1 MITLS
6 RQVESWGT
14 VILFELSSQHVSA
27 DKLIQAFSEAEKFI
41 YHVDEL
47 FSTYKENSI
56 ISQLKREEIE
66 ISSCSGEVKE
76 VWGLCKKTMEL
87 TDGAFNPWLKG
98 FDPSGLVKGWAAQKC
113 GEIFEKYGV
122 ENSLVNAAG
131 DLALRGGLLKDG
143 EVMPWE
149 IGIRNPEIKYE
160 IVESFKINTGAIA
173 TSGSYEKGAHIY
185 DPFTNLIAIGARSA
199 TVIGPDAAIADALAT
214 ALMVS
219 GKDGA
224 IWFSKPELKSYSVFV
239 IERNSDQSW
248 SITSSS

>member
-1 MITLS
+1 VVTLS

-14 VILFELSSQHVSA
+14 VILFELSSQQVRE

-41 YHVDEL
+41 HHVDEL

-56 ISQLKREEIE
+56 ISRLKREEIE
-66 ISSCSGEVKE
+66 ISSCSPEVQE
-76 VWGLCKKTMEL
+76 VWDLCEKTMEL

-131 DLALRGGLLKDG
+131 DLALRGGLLKGG
-143 EVMPWE
+143 EVTPWE
-149 IGIRNPEIKYE
+149 IGIRNPEIKDE

-214 ALMVS
+214 ALVVS

>member
-1 MITLS
+1 MVTLS

-14 VILFELSSQHVSA
+14 VILFELSSQQVRE

-41 YHVDEL
+41 HHVDEL

-56 ISQLKREEIE
+56 ISRLKREEIE
-66 ISSCSGEVKE
+66 ISSCSPEVQE
-76 VWGLCKKTMEL
+76 VWDLCEKTMEL

-143 EVMPWE
+143 ALTPWE
-149 IGIRNPEIKYE
+149 IGIRNPEIKDE

-214 ALMVS
+214 ALVVS

>member
-1 MITLS
+1 VITLS

-14 VILFELSSQHVSA
+14 VILFELSSQQVSK

-56 ISQLKREEIE
+56 ISQLKREEVE

-131 DLALRGGLLKDG
+131 DLALRGGLLTGG
-143 EVMPWE
+143 EVTPWE
-149 IGIRNPEIKYE
+149 IGIRNPEIKDE

>member
-1 MITLS
+1 MVTLS

-14 VILFELSSQHVSA
+14 VILFELSSQKVGE
-27 DKLIQAFSEAEKFI
+27 DKLIQAFTEAEQFI
-41 YHVDEL
+41 YHVDEV
-47 FSTYKENSI
+47 FSTYKANSI

-66 ISSCSGEVKE
+66 ITTCSSEVRE
-76 VWGLCKKTMEL
+76 VWGLCKQISEL
-87 TDGAFNPWLKG
+87 TEGAFNPWIKG

-143 EVMPWE
+143 GVTPWE
-149 IGIRNPEIKYE
+149 IGIRNPEIKDE

-199 TVIGPDAAIADALAT
+199 TVIGPDAAIADGLAT

-248 SITSSS
+248 SINNL

>member
-1 MITLS
+1 VVTLS

-14 VILFELSSQHVSA
+14 VILFELSSQQVRE

-41 YHVDEL
+41 HHVDEL

-56 ISQLKREEIE
+56 ISRLKREEIE
-66 ISSCSGEVKE
+66 ISSCSPEVQE
-76 VWGLCKKTMEL
+76 VWDLCEKTMEL

-131 DLALRGGLLKDG
+131 DLALRGGLLKGG
-143 EVMPWE
+143 EVTPWE
-149 IGIRNPEIKYE
+149 IGIRNPEIKDE

-239 IERNSDQSW
+239 IELNSDQSW

>member
-1 MITLS
+1 VVTLS

-14 VILFELSSQHVSA
+14 VILFELSSQKVGE
-27 DKLIQAFSEAEKFI
+27 DKLIQAFTEAEQFI
-41 YHVDEL
+41 YHVDEV

-66 ISSCSGEVKE
+66 ITTCSSEVQE
-76 VWGLCKKTMEL
+76 VWGLCKQISEL
-87 TDGAFNPWLKG
+87 TEGAFNPWIKG

-113 GEIFEKYGV
+113 CEIFEKYGV

-143 EVMPWE
+143 GVTPWE
-149 IGIRNPEIKYE
+149 IGIRNPEIKNE
-160 IVESFKINTGAIA
+160 IVESIKINTGAIA

-214 ALMVS
+214 ALMVA

-224 IWFSKPELKSYSVFV
+224 IWFSKPELKNYSVFV
-239 IERNSDQSW
+239 IERNSDESW
-248 SITSSS
+248 SINN

>member
-1 MITLS
+1 MVTLS

-14 VILFELSSQHVSA
+14 VILFELSSQQVSE

-41 YHVDEL
+41 HHVDEL
-47 FSTYKENSI
+47 FSTYKENST
-56 ISQLKREEIE
+56 ISRLKRDEIE
-66 ISSCSGEVKE
+66 ISSCSPEVQE
-76 VWGLCKKTMEL
+76 VWDLCEKTMEL

-143 EVMPWE
+143 ALTPWE
-149 IGIRNPEIKYE
+149 IGIRNPEIKDE

-214 ALMVS
+214 ALVVS

>member
-1 MITLS
+1 MATLS

-14 VILFELSSQHVSA
+14 VILFELSSQQVSE

-41 YHVDEL
+41 HHVDEL
-47 FSTYKENSI
+47 FSTYKENST
-56 ISQLKREEIE
+56 ISRLKRDEIE
-66 ISSCSGEVKE
+66 ISSCSPEVQE
-76 VWGLCKKTMEL
+76 VWDLCEKTMEL

-143 EVMPWE
+143 ALTPWE
-149 IGIRNPEIKYE
+149 IGIRNPEIKDE

-214 ALMVS
+214 ALVVS

>member
-14 VILFELSSQHVSA
+14 VILFELSSQKVNEE
-27 DKLIQAFSEAEKFI
+27 KLIQAFSEAEKFI

-66 ISSCSGEVKE
+66 ISSCSHEVQE
-76 VWGLCKKTMEL
+76 VWALCKKAMEL
-87 TDGAFNPWLKG
+87 TGGAFNPWLKG

-131 DLALRGGLLKDG
+131 DLALRGGLLTGG
-143 EVMPWE
+143 EVTPWE

>member
-1 MITLS
+1 VVTLS

-14 VILFELSSQHVSA
+14 VILFELSSQQVSE

-41 YHVDEL
+41 HHVDEL
-47 FSTYKENSI
+47 FSTYKENST
-56 ISQLKREEIE
+56 ISRLKRDEIE
-66 ISSCSGEVKE
+66 ISSCSPEVQE
-76 VWGLCKKTMEL
+76 VWDLCEKTMEL

-143 EVMPWE
+143 ALTPWE
-149 IGIRNPEIKYE
+149 IGIRNPEIKDE
-160 IVESFKINTGAIA
+160 IVESFKIYTGAIA

-214 ALMVS
+214 ALVVS

>member
-1 MITLS
+1 MVTLS

-14 VILFELSSQHVSA
+14 VILFELSSQKVSQES
-27 DKLIQAFSEAEKFI
+27 LIQAFTEAEKFI
-41 YHVDEL
+41 YHVDEV

-66 ISSCSGEVKE
+66 ISACSDEVQE
-76 VWGLCKKTMEL
+76 VWGLCKKAMEL
-87 TDGAFNPWLKG
+87 SDGAFNPWFNG

-113 GEIFEKYGV
+113 GEIFEKHGV

-131 DLALRGGLLKDG
+131 DLAVRGGLLKNG
-143 EVMPWE
+143 KVTPWE
-149 IGIRNPEIKYE
+149 IGIRNPEIKDE

-185 DPFTNLIAIGARSA
+185 DPFTHLIAIGARSA

-224 IWFSKPELKSYSVFV
+224 IWFSRPELKSYSVFV
-239 IERNSDQSW
+239 IDRNSDQSW
-248 SITSSS
+248 SIDN

>member
-1 MITLS
+1 MVTLS

-14 VILFELSSQHVSA
+14 VILFELSSQQVRE

-41 YHVDEL
+41 HHVDEL
-47 FSTYKENSI
+47 FSTYKENST
-56 ISQLKREEIE
+56 ISRLKREEIE
-66 ISSCSGEVKE
+66 ISSCSHDVQE
-76 VWGLCKKTMEL
+76 VWALCKKAMEL
-87 TDGAFNPWLKG
+87 TDGAFNPWFKG

-131 DLALRGGLLKDG
+131 DLALRGGLLKGG
-143 EVMPWE
+143 EVTPWE
-149 IGIRNPEIKYE
+149 IGIRNPEIKDE

>member
-143 EVMPWE
+143 EVTPWE
-149 IGIRNPEIKYE
+149 IGIRNPEIKDE

-219 GKDGA
+219 GKDGVN
-224 IWFSKPELKSYSVFV
+224 WFSEPELKSYSVFV
-239 IERNSDQSW
+239 IDRNSDQAW

>member
-27 DKLIQAFSEAEKFI
+27 DKLIQAFTEAEQFI
-41 YHVDEL
+41 YHVDEV

-131 DLALRGGLLKDG
+131 DLALRGGLLTGG
-143 EVMPWE
+143 EVTPWE
-149 IGIRNPEIKYE
+149 IGIRNPEIKDE

-214 ALMVS
+214 ALMVA

-224 IWFSKPELKSYSVFV
+224 LWFNKPELKSYSIFV
-239 IERNSDQSW
+239 IDRNSNQSW
-248 SITSSS
+248 SIDN

>member
-14 VILFELSSQHVSA
+14 VILFELSSQKVNEG
-27 DKLIQAFSEAEKFI
+27 KLIQAFNEAEKFI

-66 ISSCSGEVKE
+66 ISSCSHEVQE
-76 VWGLCKKTMEL
+76 VWALCKKAMEL
-87 TDGAFNPWLKG
+87 TGGAFNPWLKG

-149 IGIRNPEIKYE
+149 IGIRNPEIKDE

-214 ALMVS
+214 ALMVA

-224 IWFSKPELKSYSVFV
+224 LWFNKPELKSYSIFV
-239 IERNSDQSW
+239 IDRNSNQSW
-248 SITSSS
+248 SIDN

>member
-1 MITLS
+1 MVTLS

-14 VILFELSSQHVSA
+14 VILFELSSQKVSQES
-27 DKLIQAFSEAEKFI
+27 LIQAFTEAEKFI
-41 YHVDEL
+41 YHVDEV

-56 ISQLKREEIE
+56 ISQLKRGEIE
-66 ISSCSGEVKE
+66 ISACSDEVQE
-76 VWGLCKKTMEL
+76 VWGLCKKAMEL
-87 TDGAFNPWLKG
+87 SDGAFNPWFNG

-113 GEIFEKYGV
+113 GEIFEKHGV

-131 DLALRGGLLKDG
+131 DLAVRGGLLKNG
-143 EVMPWE
+143 KVTPWE
-149 IGIRNPEIKYE
+149 IGIRNPEIKDE
-160 IVESFKINTGAIA
+160 IVESFKINTGSIA

-224 IWFSKPELKSYSVFV
+224 IWFSRPELKSYSVFV
-239 IERNSDQSW
+239 IDRNSDQSW
-248 SITSSS
+248 SIDN

>member
-1 MITLS
+1 M
-6 RQVESWGT
+6 
-14 VILFELSSQHVSA
+14 SA
-27 DKLIQAFSEAEKFI
+27 DKLIQAFTEAEQFI
-41 YHVDEL
+41 YHVDEV

-66 ISSCSGEVKE
+66 ISSCSHEVQE
-76 VWGLCKKTMEL
+76 VWALCKKTMEL
-87 TDGAFNPWLKG
+87 TGGAFNPWLKG

-143 EVMPWE
+143 EVTPWE
-149 IGIRNPEIKYE
+149 IGIRNPEIKDE
-160 IVESFKINTGAIA
+160 IVESFKINIGAIA

-219 GKDGA
+219 GKDGVN
-224 IWFSKPELKSYSVFV
+224 WFSEPELKSYSVFV
-239 IERNSDQSW
+239 IDRNSDQSW

>member
-1 MITLS
+1 VVTLS

-14 VILFELSSQHVSA
+14 VILFELSSQQVSE

-41 YHVDEL
+41 HHVDEL
-47 FSTYKENSI
+47 FSTYKENST
-56 ISQLKREEIE
+56 ISRLKRDEIE
-66 ISSCSGEVKE
+66 ISSCSPEVQE
-76 VWGLCKKTMEL
+76 VWDLCEKTMEL

-143 EVMPWE
+143 ALTPWE
-149 IGIRNPEIKYE
+149 IGIRNPEIKDE

-214 ALMVS
+214 ALVVS

>member
-1 MITLS
+1 MVTLS
-6 RQVESWGT
+6 RQIESWGT
-14 VILFELSSQHVSA
+14 VILFELSSQQVSE

-41 YHVDEL
+41 YRVDEV
-47 FSTYKENSI
+47 FSTYKENST
-56 ISQLKREEIE
+56 ISRLKREEIE
-66 ISSCSGEVKE
+66 ISSCSPEVQE
-76 VWGLCKKTMEL
+76 VWALCKKAMEL
-87 TDGAFNPWLKG
+87 TEGAFNPWLKG

-131 DLALRGGLLKDG
+131 DLALRGGLLTGG
-143 EVMPWE
+143 EVTPWE
-149 IGIRNPEIKYE
+149 IGIRNPEIKDE

-224 IWFSKPELKSYSVFV
+224 IWFSKPELNSYSVFV
-239 IERNSDQSW
+239 IDRNSDQSW
-248 SITSSS
+248 SITSNS

>member
-1 MITLS
+1 MVTLS

-14 VILFELSSQHVSA
+14 VILFELSSQQVRE

-41 YHVDEL
+41 HHVDEL

-56 ISQLKREEIE
+56 ISRLKREEIE
-66 ISSCSGEVKE
+66 ISSCSPEVQE
-76 VWGLCKKTMEL
+76 VWDLCEKTMEL

-131 DLALRGGLLKDG
+131 DLALRGGLLTGG
-143 EVMPWE
+143 EVTPWE
-149 IGIRNPEIKYE
+149 IGIRNPEIKDE

>member
-1 MITLS
+1 MVTLS

-14 VILFELSSQHVSA
+14 VILFELSSQKVGE
-27 DKLIQAFSEAEKFI
+27 DKLIQAFTEAEQFI
-41 YHVDEL
+41 YHVDEV

-66 ISSCSGEVKE
+66 ITTCSSEVQE
-76 VWGLCKKTMEL
+76 VWGLCKQISEL
-87 TDGAFNPWLKG
+87 TEGAFNPWIKG

-113 GEIFEKYGV
+113 CEIFEKYGV

-143 EVMPWE
+143 GVTPWE
-149 IGIRNPEIKYE
+149 IGIRNPEIKNE
-160 IVESFKINTGAIA
+160 IVESIKINTGAIA

-214 ALMVS
+214 ALMVA

-224 IWFSKPELKSYSVFV
+224 IWFSKPELKNYSVFV
-239 IERNSDQSW
+239 IERNSDESW
-248 SITSSS
+248 SINN

>member
-1 MITLS
+1 MVTLS

-14 VILFELSSQHVSA
+14 VILFELSSQKVGE
-27 DKLIQAFSEAEKFI
+27 DKLIQAFTEAEQFI
-41 YHVDEL
+41 YHVDEV
-47 FSTYKENSI
+47 FSTYKKNSI
-56 ISQLKREEIE
+56 ISQLKREEVE
-66 ISSCSGEVKE
+66 ISSCSGEVQE

-131 DLALRGGLLKDG
+131 DLALRGGLLTGG
-143 EVMPWE
+143 EVTPWE
-149 IGIRNPEIKYE
+149 IGIRNPEIKDE

-185 DPFTNLIAIGARSA
+185 DPFTNLIAIGARSV

-224 IWFSKPELKSYSVFV
+224 NWFSKPELKSYSVFV
-239 IERNSDQSW
+239 IDRNSDQSW

>member
-14 VILFELSSQHVSA
+14 VILFELSSQKVNEE
-27 DKLIQAFSEAEKFI
+27 KLIQAFSEAEKFI

-66 ISSCSGEVKE
+66 ISSCSHEVQE
-76 VWGLCKKTMEL
+76 VWALCKKAMEL
-87 TDGAFNPWLKG
+87 TGGAFNPWLKG

-131 DLALRGGLLKDG
+131 DLALRGGLLTGG
-143 EVMPWE
+143 EVTPWE

-214 ALMVS
+214 ALMVA

-224 IWFSKPELKSYSVFV
+224 LWFNKPELKSYSVFV

>member
-14 VILFELSSQHVSA
+14 VILFELSSQQVSE
-27 DKLIQAFSEAEKFI
+27 DKLIQAFIEAEKFI

-47 FSTYKENSI
+47 FSTYKEDSI

-66 ISSCSGEVKE
+66 ISSCSNEVQE

-87 TDGAFNPWLKG
+87 TDRAFNPWLKG

-131 DLALRGGLLKDG
+131 DLALRGGLLSGG
-143 EVMPWE
+143 EVTPWE
-149 IGIRNPEIKYE
+149 IGIRNPEIKDE

>member
-41 YHVDEL
+41 YHVDEV

-66 ISSCSGEVKE
+66 ISSCSNEVQE

-131 DLALRGGLLKDG
+131 DLALRGGLLTGG
-143 EVMPWE
+143 EVTPWE
-149 IGIRNPEIKYE
+149 IGIRNPEIKDE

-185 DPFTNLIAIGARSA
+185 DPFTNLIAIGARSV

-219 GKDGA
+219 GKDGVN
-224 IWFSKPELKSYSVFV
+224 WFSEPELKSYSVFV
-239 IERNSDQSW
+239 IDRNSDQAW

>member
-1 MITLS
+1 VITLS

-14 VILFELSSQHVSA
+14 VILFELSSQQVSE
-27 DKLIQAFSEAEKFI
+27 DKLIQAFIEAEKFI

-47 FSTYKENSI
+47 FSTYKEDSI

-66 ISSCSGEVKE
+66 ISSCSNEVQE

-87 TDGAFNPWLKG
+87 TDRAFNPWLKG

-131 DLALRGGLLKDG
+131 DLALRGGLLSGG
-143 EVMPWE
+143 EVTPWE
-149 IGIRNPEIKYE
+149 IGIRNPEIKDE

>member
-1 MITLS
+1 M
-6 RQVESWGT
+6 
-14 VILFELSSQHVSA
+14 SA

-41 YHVDEL
+41 YHVDEV

-66 ISSCSGEVKE
+66 ISSCSNEVQE

-131 DLALRGGLLKDG
+131 DLALRGGLLTGG
-143 EVMPWE
+143 EVTPWE
-149 IGIRNPEIKYE
+149 IGIRNPEIKDE

-185 DPFTNLIAIGARSA
+185 DPFTNLIAIGARSV

-224 IWFSKPELKSYSVFV
+224 NWFSKPELKSYSVFV
-239 IERNSDQSW
+239 IDRNSDQSW

>member
-1 MITLS
+1 MATLS

-14 VILFELSSQHVSA
+14 VILFELSSQKVSQEV
-27 DKLIQAFSEAEKFI
+27 LNQAFTEAEQFI
-41 YHVDEL
+41 YHVDEV
-47 FSTYKENSI
+47 FSTYKEKSI

-66 ISSCSGEVKE
+66 ISSCSSEVQE
-76 VWGLCKKTMEL
+76 VWALCKDVMEL
-87 TDGAFNPWLKG
+87 THGAFNPWLKG

-113 GEIFEKYGV
+113 GQIFEKYGI

-131 DLALRGGLLKDG
+131 DLALRGSLLKGG
-143 EVMPWE
+143 EVTPWD
-149 IGIRNPEIKYE
+149 IGVRNPEIKDE

-214 ALMVS
+214 ALMVC
-219 GKDGA
+219 GKEGA

-239 IERNSDQSW
+239 IDRNSDQSW
-248 SITSSS
+248 SISSSL

>member
-1 MITLS
+1 MS
-6 RQVESWGT
+6 E
-14 VILFELSSQHVSA
+14 E
-27 DKLIQAFSEAEKFI
+27 KLTQAFNEAEKFI
-41 YHVDEL
+41 YHVDEV
-47 FSTYKENSI
+47 FSTYKDNSI
-56 ISQLKREEIE
+56 ISKLKREEIE
-66 ISSCSGEVKE
+66 VTTCSSEVQE
-76 VWGLCKKTMEL
+76 VWGLCKKAMEL

-131 DLALRGGLLKDG
+131 DLALRGGLLTVG
-143 EVMPWE
+143 EVTPWE
-149 IGIRNPEIKYE
+149 IGIRNPEIIDE

-224 IWFSKPELKSYSVFV
+224 IWFSKPELNSYSVFV
-239 IERNSDQSW
+239 IERNSDKSW

>member
-1 MITLS
+1 MVTLS

-14 VILFELSSQHVSA
+14 VILFELSSQKVSQES
-27 DKLIQAFSEAEKFI
+27 LIQAFTEAEKFI
-41 YHVDEL
+41 YHVDEV

-66 ISSCSGEVKE
+66 ISACSDEVQE
-76 VWGLCKKTMEL
+76 VWGLCKKAMEL
-87 TDGAFNPWLKG
+87 SDGAFNPWFNG

-113 GEIFEKYGV
+113 GEIFEKHGV

-131 DLALRGGLLKDG
+131 DLAVRGGLLKNG
-143 EVMPWE
+143 KVSPWE
-149 IGIRNPEIKYE
+149 IGIRNPEIKDE
-160 IVESFKINTGAIA
+160 IVESFKINTGSIA

-224 IWFSKPELKSYSVFV
+224 IWFSRPELKSYSVFV
-239 IERNSDQSW
+239 IDRNSDQSW
-248 SITSSS
+248 SIDN

>member
-1 MITLS
+1 MVTLS

-14 VILFELSSQHVSA
+14 VILFELSSQKVSEE
-27 DKLIQAFSEAEKFI
+27 KLIQAFVEAEQLI
-41 YHVDEL
+41 YHVDEV
-47 FSTYKENSI
+47 FSTYKEKSV

-66 ISSCSGEVKE
+66 IATCSSEVQE
-76 VWGLCKKTMEL
+76 VWNLCQEVMEL
-87 TDGAFNPWLKG
+87 TGGAFNPWLKG

-131 DLALRGGLLKDG
+131 DLALRGGLLTVG
-143 EVMPWE
+143 EVTPWE
-149 IGIRNPEIKYE
+149 IGIRNPEIIDE

-224 IWFSKPELKSYSVFV
+224 IWFSKPELNSYSVFV
-239 IERNSDQSW
+239 IERNSDKSW

>member
-1 MITLS
+1 MVTLS

-14 VILFELSSQHVSA
+14 VILFELSSQRVGE
-27 DKLIQAFSEAEKFI
+27 DKLIQAFTEAEQFI
-41 YHVDEL
+41 YHVDEV
-47 FSTYKENSI
+47 FSTYKESSI

-66 ISSCSGEVKE
+66 ITTCSSEVQE
-76 VWGLCKKTMEL
+76 VWGLCKKVMDL
-87 TDGAFNPWLKG
+87 TNGAFNPWLKG

-113 GEIFEKYGV
+113 GEIFEKCGV

-131 DLALRGGLLKDG
+131 DLSLRGGLLKDSQ
-143 EVMPWE
+143 VIPWE
-149 IGIRNPEIKYE
+149 IGIRNPEIKDE
-160 IVESFKINTGAIA
+160 IVESYQINTGAIA

-224 IWFSKPELKSYSVFV
+224 VWFSNPELKSYSVFV
-239 IERNSDQSW
+239 IDRNSDQSW
-248 SITSSS
+248 SIKSI

>member
-1 MITLS
+1 MVTLS

-14 VILFELSSQHVSA
+14 VILFELSSQKVSQES
-27 DKLIQAFSEAEKFI
+27 LIQAFTEAEKFI
-41 YHVDEL
+41 YHVDEV

-66 ISSCSGEVKE
+66 ISACSDEVQE
-76 VWGLCKKTMEL
+76 VWGLCKKAMEL
-87 TDGAFNPWLKG
+87 SDGAFNPWFNG
-98 FDPSGLVKGWAAQKC
+98 FNPSGLVKGWAAQKC
-113 GEIFEKYGV
+113 GEIFEKHGV

-131 DLALRGGLLKDG
+131 DLAVRGGLLKNG
-143 EVMPWE
+143 KVSPWE
-149 IGIRNPEIKYE
+149 IGIRNPEIKDE
-160 IVESFKINTGAIA
+160 IVESFKINTGSIA

-224 IWFSKPELKSYSVFV
+224 IWFSRPELKSYSVFV
-239 IERNSDQSW
+239 IDRNSDQSW
-248 SITSSS
+248 SIDN

>member
-1 MITLS
+1 VVTLS

-14 VILFELSSQHVSA
+14 VILFELSSQKVGE
-27 DKLIQAFSEAEKFI
+27 DKLIQAFTEAEQFI
-41 YHVDEL
+41 YHVDEV

-66 ISSCSGEVKE
+66 ITTCSSEVQE
-76 VWGLCKKTMEL
+76 VWGLCKQISEL
-87 TDGAFNPWLKG
+87 TEGAFNPWIKG

-143 EVMPWE
+143 GVTPWE
-149 IGIRNPEIKYE
+149 IGIRNPEVKDE

-214 ALMVS
+214 ALMVA

-224 IWFSKPELKSYSVFV
+224 IWFSKAELKSYSVFV
-239 IERNSDQSW
+239 IERNSDESW
-248 SITSSS
+248 SINN

>member
-1 MITLS
+1 
-6 RQVESWGT
+6 
-14 VILFELSSQHVSA
+14 
-27 DKLIQAFSEAEKFI
+27 
-41 YHVDEL
+41 
-47 FSTYKENSI
+47 
-56 ISQLKREEIE
+56 
-66 ISSCSGEVKE
+66 
-76 VWGLCKKTMEL
+76 MEL
-87 TDGAFNPWLKG
+87 TDGAFNPWIKG

-131 DLALRGGLLKDG
+131 DLALRGGLLTGG
-143 EVMPWE
+143 EVTPWE
-149 IGIRNPEIKYE
+149 IGIRNPEIKDE

-224 IWFSKPELKSYSVFV
+224 NWFSKAELNSYSVFV
-239 IERNSDQSW
+239 IDRNSDESW

>member
-1 MITLS
+1 VITLS

-14 VILFELSSQHVSA
+14 VILFELSSQKVNEE
-27 DKLIQAFSEAEKFI
+27 KLTQAFTEAEQFI
-41 YHVDEL
+41 YHVDEV
-47 FSTYKENSI
+47 FSTHKENSI

-66 ISSCSGEVKE
+66 ITTCSSEVQE
-76 VWGLCKKTMEL
+76 VWGLCKQISEL
-87 TDGAFNPWLKG
+87 TEGAFNPWIKG

-143 EVMPWE
+143 GVTPWE
-149 IGIRNPEIKYE
+149 IGIRNPEIKDE
-160 IVESFKINTGAIA
+160 IVERFKINTGAIA

-224 IWFSKPELKSYSVFV
+224 IWFSKPELNSYSVFV
-239 IERNSDQSW
+239 IDRSSDQSW

>member
-1 MITLS
+1 MVTLS

-14 VILFELSSQHVSA
+14 VILFELSSQKVGE
-27 DKLIQAFSEAEKFI
+27 DKLIQAFTEAEQFI
-41 YHVDEL
+41 YHVDEV

-66 ISSCSGEVKE
+66 ITTCSSEVQE
-76 VWGLCKKTMEL
+76 VWGLCKQISEL
-87 TDGAFNPWLKG
+87 TQGAFNPWIKG

-113 GEIFEKYGV
+113 GEIFQKHGV

-131 DLALRGGLLKDG
+131 DLSLRGGLLKNS
-143 EVMPWE
+143 EVTPWE
-149 IGIRNPEIKYE
+149 IGIRNPEIKDE

-224 IWFSKPELKSYSVFV
+224 NWFSKAELNSYSVFV
-239 IERNSDQSW
+239 IDRNSDESW
-248 SITSSS
+248 SITSNS